1 MTVVACLFLVLF
13 LGVADNQILSPLLPA
28 IQKQTGKSAA
38 EMGFLFTGYSLCAGI
53 SVLLWGPL
61 SDLFGRK
68 NGLLSGLLVFTMGS
82 LLCWLSSGFGTLL
95 AGRVVTG
102 MGASML
108 SLNAISYAA
117 DYFPYSKRGWAMGS
131 ILSSYF
137 AALILGVPLGS
148 VIGDRLGWNAV
159 FGVSGLAA
167 LLLLFSTK
175 YVLPPMTGS
184 ATRVMTELAI
194 VQQGEKYAR
203 FIRERRTAVA
213 LLSSFFASAGMMG
226 FLAFLG
232 VWLHGAF
239 GISGRQVGLVFLAS
253 GVAALLASPFAG
265 ALSDRI
271 GKRPQFVISNVAL
284 AGLLVLL
291 PGLRWGVPLFGVF
304 CAISLAAAFRQGP
317 MEALLTECVP
327 PGSRGSFIAL
337 KNSFSQL
344 GIALAALLSG
354 ILFQRIGY
362 SAVCLL
368 GAAANILAAAG
379 IFLLAHEQDL

>member
-1 MTVVACLFLVLF
+1 MVLCLFLVLF
-13 LGVADNQILSPLLPA
+13 LGVADNQIISPLLPA
-28 IQKQTGKSAA
+28 IQKQVGKSAA
-38 EMGFLFTGYSLCAGI
+38 AMGFLFTGYSLCAGV

-61 SDLFGRK
+61 SDVFGRK
-68 NGLLSGLLVFTMGS
+68 SGLLVGLLIFTVGS
-82 LLCWLSSGFGTLL
+82 LLCWQARDFGTLL
-95 AGRVVTG
+95 SGRIVTG

-148 VIGDRLGWNAV
+148 LFGDRLGWNAV
-159 FGVSGLAA
+159 FGASALIA
-167 LLLLFSTK
+167 LLLLLSTQ
-175 YVLPPMTGS
+175 YFLPPLARAVGS
-184 ATRVMTELAI
+184 AMTELAI

-203 FIRERRTAVA
+203 FLKEKKTIGA
-213 LLSSFFASAGMMG
+213 LLSAFFASAGTMG

-232 VWLHGAF
+232 IWLHNAF
-239 GISGRQVGLVFLAS
+239 GVSGRHVGLVFLVS
-253 GVAALLASPFAG
+253 GAAALFASPFAG

-271 GKRPQFVISNVAL
+271 GKRPQFVVSNVAL

-291 PGLRWGVPLFGVF
+291 PGLRWGTALFGVF

-327 PGSRGSFIAL
+327 PASRGSFIAI

-344 GIALAALLSG
+344 GIALAALVSG
-354 ILFQRIGY
+354 FLFQRSGY
-362 SAVCLL
+362 LAVCLL

-379 IFLLAHEQDL
+379 ILFLVRERNL